1 MAHPL
6 LVHETWDTR
15 YYTTLELILSSQ
27 WSQAS
32 ESSATSATIYDLNVN
47 LGIDESVLLGF
58 VHQLPAAGG
67 CCAPQLVEGEV
78 SLFHRLPRKWQE

>member
-6 LVHETWDTR
+6 LVYETWDTR
-15 YYTTLELILSSQ
+15 YYELILGSLNCDGPKHR
-27 WSQAS
+27 S
-32 ESSATSATIYDLNVN
+32 ESSATSATFYVN

-67 CCAPQLVEGEV
+67 CCAPQLVEEEV